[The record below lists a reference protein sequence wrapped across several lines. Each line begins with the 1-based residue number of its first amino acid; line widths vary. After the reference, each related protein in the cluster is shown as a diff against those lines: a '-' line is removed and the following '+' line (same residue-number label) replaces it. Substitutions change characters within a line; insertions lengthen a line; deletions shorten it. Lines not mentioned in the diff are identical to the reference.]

1 MCTVNR
7 LFKHIIPND
16 GNDGNV
22 TCCRTLRMPI
32 CYKAAAIGQSL
43 INIYI
48 FKLLLIPIWEK
59 SPKFQGNGLFLF
71 GVLRH
76 FGLQVKNVG
85 HSTGYFALERG
96 TRQGQRGQPSV
107 GINVL

>member
-43 INIYI
+43 IDGQEVH
-48 FKLLLIPIWEK
+48 KVMLSSQIWQARPRMLVE
-59 SPKFQGNGLFLF
+59 
-71 GVLRH
+71 
-76 FGLQVKNVG
+76 NVV
-85 HSTGYFALERG
+85 TDK
-96 TRQGQRGQPSV
+96 
-107 GINVL
+107 I